1 MESLGPGAAEGPA
14 MRDVA
19 TFLLAYLALTLA
31 PGPNFVLV
39 ACKAMAEGRAATRP
53 LIVGLCLGTAALLA
67 ATMAL
72 GAAVAAHVDL
82 ARIGPLVSGAALG
95 FVAYALAPAH
105 RRRAAPR
112 KRDPGG
118 VDLLF
123 GVSTGALNPISAT
136 FFLSETMRA
145 GSALRAEPTAIGAA
159 IVGVL
164 ALCFLKNA
172 LIARLFASP
181 RWREAALRN
190 EAAARTVLSA
200 ALAGYAGW
208 TAAPVFLAMTHA
220 SAAQA
225 RLAVAGVFT
234 LAALAM
240 AATRLMR
247 TRAPERRPA

>member
-1 MESLGPGAAEGPA
+1 

-19 TFLLAYLALTLA
+19 TFLIAYLALTLA

-145 GSALRAEPTAIGAA
+145 GSALLRAEPTAIGAA

-208 TAAPVFLAMTHA
+208 TAAPVLLAMTPA

-247 TRAPERRPA
+247 IRAPERRPA